1 MSLIS
6 NLGLL
11 PNILLEESRLCSRQ
25 TYVDDGDDDD
35 DDDDDDDNDDNDDA
49 LIEIHQHRK
58 LLLNHNL
65 ILNSV
70 HTHPR
75 LLIGGLPHLS
85 SRAIHASISEH

>member
-25 TYVDDGDDDD
+25 TYVDDDDDV
-35 DDDDDDDNDDNDDA
+35 DDNDDDDA

-65 ILNSV
+65 FLNSV

>member
-35 DDDDDDDNDDNDDA
+35 NDDDDA
-49 LIEIHQHRK
+49 LIEKHQHRK

-65 ILNSV
+65 FLNSV

>member
-25 TYVDDGDDDD
+25 TYVD

-85 SRAIHASISEH
+85 SRTIHASISEH

>member
-35 DDDDDDDNDDNDDA
+35 A

-65 ILNSV
+65 IFNSV

-75 LLIGGLPHLS
+75 FLIGGLPHLS

>member
-25 TYVDDGDDDD
+25 TYVD